1 MGRFQPGQALV
12 GLPLPERQQRGLHGP
27 LGVEL
32 ARVGQQPLPGGQGQG
47 GLAGAFGQL
56 GQQLQGVG
64 GGGVALQE
72 GDGGLGFARPLLRGD
87 EGVQQGAVAG
97 AGLQGV
103 AQGLGQGR
111 IVEQARGQTQYGL
124 PGSIAAG
131 AAGQYQP
138 VLQRLGLVARPFRG
152 LRQALAPVHGLGP
165 VLHGGA
171 GQQPGVLQLAVF
183 QEYLVAQ
190 EVGFL
195 VERRQG
201 GRGSLVGHGQPPGAQ
216 PPGAI
221 VIHGAAHCFRSWL
234 RR

>member
-1 MGRFQPGQALV
+1 M
-12 GLPLPERQQRGLHGP
+12 
-27 LGVEL
+27 
-32 ARVGQQPLPGGQGQG
+32 
-47 GLAGAFGQL
+47 
-56 GQQLQGVG
+56 
-64 GGGVALQE
+64 GVALQE

-111 IVEQARGQTQYGL
+111 IVEQARGQAQYGS

-152 LRQALAPVHGLGP
+152 LCQAFAPVHGVWP

-183 QEYLVAQ
+183 QEHLVAQ

-195 VERRQG
+195 VKRRQG
-201 GRGSLVGHGQPPGAQ
+201 GRGSLVGHGQPPGA
-216 PPGAI
+216 
-221 VIHGAAHCFRSWL
+221 
-234 RR
+234 